1 MIVSQY
7 IFKLKNQVVFRFPYK
22 NKNKRTKPKNERN
35 CILNESIIRKSLA
48 HGSQGG
54 PCACTCII
62 ILVYFVREKIYVVL
76 DLEGIFL
83 PPLLDPAWP
92 PRSPSM
98 KLFFTKTM
106 MSSQSTS
113 QDESFV
119 LECKKF
125 LRGLCLL
132 LFMATKSPQYD
143 SFFQI
148 LIFYFK
154 WKKHVFHRFK

>member
-7 IFKLKNQVVFRFPYK
+7 IFKLKNESFFVFHIK
-22 NKNKRTKPKNERN
+22 TKTNERN
-35 CILNESIIRKSLA
+35 RKTNVIAFCNESIIRKSLA
-48 HGSQGG
+48 HGPRGG

-62 ILVYFVREKIYVVL
+62 ILVYFVREKIHVVL

-125 LRGLCLL
+125 LRGLCHL

-143 SFFQI
+143 SFFSN
-148 LIFYFK
+148 
-154 WKKHVFHRFK
+154 FHFF

>member
-7 IFKLKNQVVFRFPYK
+7 IFKLKNRVVFRFPYK
-22 NKNKRTKPKNERN
+22 NKNKQTKPKNERN

-48 HGSQGG
+48 HGPRGG

-98 KLFFTKTM
+98 KLFFTETM
-106 MSSQSTS
+106 IEHFSRRK
-113 QDESFV
+113 FC

-125 LRGLCLL
+125 LCGLCLL

-143 SFFQI
+143 SFFSN
-148 LIFYFK
+148 F
-154 WKKHVFHRFK
+154 RFFLNGKNE